1 MAGRVDVLQW
11 VRAKTVSGARV
22 PFNLLE
28 VAHHYT
34 VPGELEFPRILSQFN
49 TYLRA
54 AGHEAGRTAVR
65 VRVHRQTG
73 TYHWEWLQDFVNP
86 NLVLPLPATG
96 TVVYEE
102 RVQLPHVLL
111 TGNVL
116 YAITVFFR
124 CADDTDE
131 PGAYWDHG
139 RTDWDP
145 PDEPEWAFGAVDYF
159 VVNRS

>member
-11 VRAKTVSGARV
+11 VRAKTVSGARL

-34 VPGELEFPRILSQFN
+34 VPGELEFPRIVPQFN
-49 TYLRA
+49 MYLRA

-73 TYHWEWLQDFVNP
+73 RYHWELVNDFEKG
-86 NLVLPLPATG
+86 NLVLPFPDAG
-96 TVVYEE
+96 VVVEE
-102 RVQLPHVLL
+102 RVNLPHVRL
-111 TGNVL
+111 TGLGL
-116 YAITVFFR
+116 YAISVFFR
-124 CADDTDE
+124 CADDADE
-131 PGAYWDHG
+131 CGVDWDRE
-139 RTDWDP
+139 RTDWD